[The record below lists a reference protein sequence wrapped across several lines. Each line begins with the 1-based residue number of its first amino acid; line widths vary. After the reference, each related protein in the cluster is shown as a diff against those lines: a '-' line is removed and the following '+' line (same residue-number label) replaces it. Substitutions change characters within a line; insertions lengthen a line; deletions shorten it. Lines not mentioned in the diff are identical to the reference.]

1 MLWKSS
7 RDELIM
13 ISQSPTALFTDKRIH
28 DLAGPFDSNVVAD
41 EVEPESLEFVFVEW
55 RLWT

>member
-1 MLWKSS
+1 MTIKSCS
-7 RDELIM
+7 
-13 ISQSPTALFTDKRIH
+13 SDKRIH